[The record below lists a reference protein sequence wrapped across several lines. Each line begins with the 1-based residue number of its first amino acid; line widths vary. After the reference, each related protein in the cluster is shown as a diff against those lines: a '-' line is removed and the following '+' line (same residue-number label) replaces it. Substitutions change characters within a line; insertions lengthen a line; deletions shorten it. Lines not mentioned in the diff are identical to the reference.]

1 MVYRYICLLIT
12 VLLCSCNLVTNPNTT
27 ITRVCITFD
36 DQSSKIYSEALPIL
50 NAHGFRATCFVNSAL
65 LGSPGRLSS
74 QQVLTLYHEQGWEIG
89 GHSLRHENLVDLSY
103 SQADY
108 TIGQDYNNLVS
119 LGVNPRSFAIPSGAC
134 PSDYFP
140 IIKKYYKNIR
150 GSYNYAMYSPID
162 RFNLGYLPYQSGW
175 HSSVIKERI
184 NRGFADRESI
194 IIIGFHRIAD
204 ESGSYVDNCSVE
216 TFEEIMD
223 YISELGLEVVT
234 IHEAVSLSLQLK

>member
-1 MVYRYICLLIT
+1 MVYRFLCLLIP
-12 VLLCSCNLVTNPNTT
+12 LFLFSCNLITKPNT
-27 ITRVCITFD
+27 IISRVCITFD
-36 DQSSKIYSEALPIL
+36 DQFANVYTEALPIL

-74 QQVLTLYHEQGWEIG
+74 QQVLTLYHEQVWEIG
-89 GHSLRHENLVDLSY
+89 GHSLNHENLVDINY

-108 TIGQDYNNLVS
+108 IIGQDYNNLVS

-184 NRGFADRESI
+184 NRGIADRESI
-194 IIIGFHRIAD
+194 IILGFHKID
-204 ESGSYVDNCSVE
+204 EDSGAYGDNCSAE
-216 TFEEIMD
+216 TFREILD